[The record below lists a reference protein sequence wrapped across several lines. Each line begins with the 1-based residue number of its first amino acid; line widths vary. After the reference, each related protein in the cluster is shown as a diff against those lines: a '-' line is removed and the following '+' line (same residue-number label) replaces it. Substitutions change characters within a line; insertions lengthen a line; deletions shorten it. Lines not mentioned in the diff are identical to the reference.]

1 MGLFSRTFLS
11 KATVTHKQVGDKY
24 ETVAKNYLIGHGLS
38 LIQQNFIAKCG
49 EIDLIMRHNNT
60 VVFAEVK
67 YRKQTRY
74 GHAAEMVTAKKSQ
87 KLLKTANVWLMQQGL
102 SVHSTDFRFDIVAI
116 EGPNEHIDWIQ
127 NAITQGETC

>member
-11 KATVTHKQVGDKY
+11 KATVTHKQVGDQY
-24 ETVAKNYLIGHGLS
+24 EAVAKAYLTRHGLS

-60 VVFAEVK
+60 IVFAEVK

-87 KLLKTANVWLMQQGL
+87 RLLKTAQVWLMQQGL
-102 SVHSTDFRFDIVAI
+102 SVHSTDFRFDIIAI
-116 EGPNEHIDWIQ
+116 EGSDDHINWIQ
-127 NAITQGETC
+127 NAITQG

>member
-1 MGLFSRTFLS
+1 MGLFSRKFLS
-11 KATVTHKQVGDKY
+11 KPTITHKQVGDKY
-24 ETVAKNYLIGHGLS
+24 ETVAKNYLVRHGLS
-38 LIQQNFIAKCG
+38 LIEQNFIAKCG

-67 YRKQTRY
+67 YRKQTGY

-116 EGPNEHIDWIQ
+116 EGPNDDIDWIK
-127 NAITQGETC
+127 NAITQG